1 MTVKGFELPPAHISA
16 HILSIRKVPFCT
28 FNLSFSYIP
37 SILVMAEAGRAVI
50 MITVL
55 IALEASPANN
65 EIMYTMTGMNRLL
78 NIAYGGL

>member
-1 MTVKGFELPPAHISA
+1 
-16 HILSIRKVPFCT
+16 
-28 FNLSFSYIP
+28 
-37 SILVMAEAGRAVI
+37 MAEAGRAVI